1 MLNRMIGAARLSVE
15 TFEEVEHDRS
25 ATIQALI
32 VVVVVAAFSGIG
44 SFLSSN
50 VTLLDAVVLG
60 AVRGVAGWAVWAL
73 VTWIVGAT
81 ILKAPDTEA
90 DWGQLAR
97 VTGFAQTPGLLNI
110 LIFIPVVG
118 WFIGL
123 AAFLWQFVAMMVG
136 VRQALDYKSTWR
148 GVLRDPDLLH
158 CCPDGRCPWSS
169 FCSYWAAGIR
179 QPPKSWWKP
188 NVVGVGPG
196 LFPWR
201 DSRINVIPA
210 KAGRWGKAVRSGVGL
225 SPTAIA
231 DPGMRGDSM
240 LGRMI
245 GAARLSVETFEEV
258 EDDSGATIQ
267 AMVVVTTVA
276 AFSGIG
282 TFLSGEAS
290 LFDAVTL
297 GVVRGV
303 VGWATWALVTLIVGT
318 TILKGPDTDA
328 DWGQLARVTGF
339 AQTPGLL
346 HILIFIHVAGLYIW
360 WAAFLWQFVAMM
372 VGVRQALDYTST
384 WRAFFV
390 ILISSIFV
398 LIVVTPVVWG
408 W

>member
-1 MLNRMIGAARLSVE
+1 MLSRMIGAARLSVE

-148 GVLRDPDLLH
+148 
-158 CCPDGRCPWSS
+158 
-169 FCSYWAAGIR
+169 
-179 QPPKSWWKP
+179 
-188 NVVGVGPG
+188 
-196 LFPWR
+196 
-201 DSRINVIPA
+201 
-210 KAGRWGKAVRSGVGL
+210 
-225 SPTAIA
+225 
-231 DPGMRGDSM
+231 
-240 LGRMI
+240 
-245 GAARLSVETFEEV
+245 
-258 EDDSGATIQ
+258 
-267 AMVVVTTVA
+267 
-276 AFSGIG
+276 
-282 TFLSGEAS
+282 
-290 LFDAVTL
+290 
-297 GVVRGV
+297 
-303 VGWATWALVTLIVGT
+303 
-318 TILKGPDTDA
+318 
-328 DWGQLARVTGF
+328 
-339 AQTPGLL
+339 
-346 HILIFIHVAGLYIW
+346 
-360 WAAFLWQFVAMM
+360 
-372 VGVRQALDYTST
+372 
-384 WRAFFV
+384 AFFV
-390 ILISSIFV
+390 ILISF
-398 LIVVTPVVWG
+398 IVVLMVVMPVVVLLFILG
-408 W
+408 GGDTAAS